1 MTLYLFVAWGVLYL
15 LGAIFPFIPEPE
27 WLGVLTSL
35 VFFVPPAVLL
45 YRDRTTARLIRIL
58 SITWLAV
65 TVFLLVLNILSV
77 TMTELAGTVLYYIM
91 AIFSSPMICGRNW
104 LVSMFCFACLLIVSQ
119 KLLKKT
125 K

>member
-1 MTLYLFVAWGVLYL
+1 MTLYIFIAWGVLYL
-15 LGAIFPFIPEPE
+15 LGAVFPFIPEPE

-45 YRDRTTARLIRIL
+45 YREQKAALVIRNL

-77 TMTELAGTVLYYIM
+77 SMTELAGTVLYYTM

-104 LVSMFCFACLLIVSQ
+104 LLALFGWACLLMVSQ
-119 KLLKKT
+119 KILKK

>member
-1 MTLYLFVAWGVLYL
+1 MTLYIFIAWGVLYL
-15 LGAIFPFIPEPE
+15 LGAVFPFIPEPE

-35 VFFVPPAVLL
+35 VFFIPPALLL
-45 YRDRTTARLIRIL
+45 YRDRTTARLIRIF

-77 TMTELAGTVLYYIM
+77 SMTEMAGTALYY
-91 AIFSSPMICGRNW
+91 ALAVLSSPMICGRNW
-104 LVSMFCFACLLIVSQ
+104 LIALFGWACLLVVSS
-119 KLLKKT
+119 KILKK

>member
-1 MTLYLFVAWGVLYL
+1 MTLYYYIAWGILYL

-45 YRDRTTARLIRIL
+45 YRRESIRLIRNISIGWL
-58 SITWLAV
+58 SA

-77 TMTELAGTVLYYIM
+77 TMTEIAGTVLYYAM
-91 AIFSSPMICGRNW
+91 AIVSSPMICGRSW
-104 LVSMFCFACLLIVSQ
+104 LLALFGWACLLMVSL
-119 KLLKKT
+119 KILKK

>member
-1 MTLYLFVAWGVLYL
+1 MTLYCFIAWGVLYL

-35 VFFVPPAVLL
+35 VFFVPPALLL
-45 YRDRTTARLIRIL
+45 YRDSTTARLIRIL
-58 SITWLAV
+58 SITWLAL

-77 TMTELAGTVLYYIM
+77 TMTELAGTVLYYTM

-104 LVSMFCFACLLIVSQ
+104 LIALFGWACLLVVSS
-119 KLLKKT
+119 KILKK

>member
-1 MTLYLFVAWGVLYL
+1 MTLYCYIAWGILYL

-45 YRDRTTARLIRIL
+45 YRRESIRLIRNISIGWL
-58 SITWLAV
+58 SA

-77 TMTELAGTVLYYIM
+77 TMTELAGTVLYYTM

-104 LVSMFCFACLLIVSQ
+104 LIALFGWACLLVVSS
-119 KLLKKT
+119 KILKK

>member
-1 MTLYLFVAWGVLYL
+1 MTLYCYIAWGVLYL

-27 WLGVLTSL
+27 WLGILTCL
-35 VFFVPPAVLL
+35 LFFVPPAVLL
-45 YRDRTTARLIRIL
+45 YRRESIRLIRNISIGWL
-58 SITWLAV
+58 SA

-77 TMTELAGTVLYYIM
+77 TMTELAGTVLYYMM
-91 AIFSSPMICGRNW
+91 AVISSPMLCGGNW

>member
-1 MTLYLFVAWGVLYL
+1 MTLYIFIAWGVLYL
-15 LGAIFPFIPEPE
+15 LGAVFPFIPEPE

-45 YRDRTTARLIRIL
+45 YREQKAALVIRNL

-77 TMTELAGTVLYYIM
+77 SMTELAGTVLYYTM

-104 LVSMFCFACLLIVSQ
+104 LLALFGWACLLMVSQ
-119 KLLKKT
+119 KILKKT
-125 K
+125 